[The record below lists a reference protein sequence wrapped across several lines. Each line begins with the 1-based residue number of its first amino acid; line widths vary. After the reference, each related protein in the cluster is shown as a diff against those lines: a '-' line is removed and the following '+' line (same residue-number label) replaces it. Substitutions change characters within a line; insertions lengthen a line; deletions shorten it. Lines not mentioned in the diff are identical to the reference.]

1 MSTSAPPS
9 GWPLPG
15 DQNWMKPIDATKD
28 DDSGRDD
35 RSLCG
40 GASSISSRD
49 SDARSLQRPEFADSR
64 LTRTYYGKARALFS
78 FHAQNSGELSF
89 RKGDQ
94 IHLVRRIDSNWYE
107 ARLHGVVGIVP
118 TNYIEILTSLEEART
133 VASTREGK
141 ARAKYN
147 FSGQTQL
154 ELSFRRGDTLRL
166 TRRVDSNWYEGR
178 VESPGGGTVS
188 RRGIFP
194 ISYVETLVE
203 PQSTPTTPVSSLAPS
218 PLPTDQSSGQLSPG
232 SSMSGPTRPSAP
244 MSPVNFDDYASD
256 WDFPDVTSSGS
267 GSIRRRPASVDRLQ
281 QQQHRGVDDFATATD
296 DGFRVGTG
304 SSGGGGRLSST
315 SGGDAATSTA
325 AGRTGR
331 RCVAD
336 SNDGGSTAD
345 SGIMSFDEARRVLDE
360 LNERLR
366 TCGGGGSAAA
376 AAGGGVG
383 GTLKSTTSASSGRAD
398 ATRRGRGLSADSA
411 ARTATVGAGQRGG
424 RGGAGGGAVSV
435 SEDDVARASK
445 VSGWNA
451 GGSGRRRN
459 VVDKQRSNY
468 PVYRALYNY
477 KPRNEDELELT
488 EGDVIEVMERCDDGW
503 FVGLSRSTNE
513 FGTFPGNYVEKDA

>member
-1 MSTSAPPS
+1 
-9 GWPLPG
+9 
-15 DQNWMKPIDATKD
+15 
-28 DDSGRDD
+28 
-35 RSLCG
+35 
-40 GASSISSRD
+40 
-49 SDARSLQRPEFADSR
+49 
-64 LTRTYYGKARALFS
+64 
-78 FHAQNSGELSF
+78 
-89 RKGDQ
+89 
-94 IHLVRRIDSNWYE
+94 
-107 ARLHGVVGIVP
+107 
-118 TNYIEILTSLEEART
+118 
-133 VASTREGK
+133 
-141 ARAKYN
+141 
-147 FSGQTQL
+147 
-154 ELSFRRGDTLRL
+154 
-166 TRRVDSNWYEGR
+166 
-178 VESPGGGTVS
+178 
-188 RRGIFP
+188 
-194 ISYVETLVE
+194 
-203 PQSTPTTPVSSLAPS
+203 
-218 PLPTDQSSGQLSPG
+218 
-232 SSMSGPTRPSAP
+232 

-256 WDFPDVTSSGS
+256 WDFPDVTSSGNS

-281 QQQHRGVDDFATATD
+281 QQQHRVDDFATATD

-315 SGGDAATSTA
+315 SGDAATSTA

-336 SNDGGSTAD
+336 SNDGGTTAD

-376 AAGGGVG
+376 AGGGGG
-383 GTLKSTTSASSGRAD
+383 GTLKSSTTASSGRAD

-468 PVYRALYNY
+468 PV
-477 KPRNEDELELT
+477 
-488 EGDVIEVMERCDDGW
+488 
-503 FVGLSRSTNE
+503 
-513 FGTFPGNYVEKDA
+513 